1 MTERIDLSLV
11 AGADLVSHR
20 LVKLSSGE
28 AVYNTATSTDN
39 PIGVTKLN
47 AKDGD
52 DVSIAPINKE
62 GTVEICAAGAITKG
76 VDVYAAA
83 DGKVQAL
90 PVAAATYRHIGIAM
104 AAASG
109 DGSIIEVL
117 PNDTISTETVTE

>member
-11 AGADLVSHR
+11 TGADLVSHR

-28 AVYNTATSTDN
+28 AVYNTATSTDQ

-52 DVSIAPINKE
+52 DVSITPINKE
-62 GTVEICAAGAITKG
+62 GTVEICAAGAIALG
-76 VDVYAAA
+76 ADVYAAA
-83 DGKVQAL
+83 DGKIQAL
-90 PVAAATYRHIGIAM
+90 PVAAATYRKIGIAM

-117 PNDTISTETVTE
+117 MNDYVSTTIVS

>member
-1 MTERIDLSLV
+1 M
-11 AGADLVSHR
+11 
-20 LVKLSSGE
+20 
-28 AVYNTATSTDN
+28 
-39 PIGVTKLN
+39 
-47 AKDGD
+47 
-52 DVSIAPINKE
+52 VSIAPINKE

-117 PNDTISTETVTE
+117 LNDTISTETVEE